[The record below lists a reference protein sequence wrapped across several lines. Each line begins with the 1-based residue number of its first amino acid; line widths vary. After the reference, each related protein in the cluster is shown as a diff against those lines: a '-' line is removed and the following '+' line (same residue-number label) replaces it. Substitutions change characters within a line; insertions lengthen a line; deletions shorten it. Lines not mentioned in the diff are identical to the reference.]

1 MIRKI
6 SFYFQ
11 TNNFTGELR
20 DNIEEVK
27 KDVRE
32 FLKEN
37 SDYCFIFRNEFWQ
50 AFDKNGIIIYE
61 THSLYREFKAE
72 EEVNKISYNGDI
84 EDVQNNEN

>member
-11 TNNFTGELR
+11 TSNFTGELR
-20 DNIEEVK
+20 ETIEEAK
-27 KDVRE
+27 KDARE
-32 FLKEN
+32 FLKGK

-61 THSLYREFKAE
+61 SHSLYREFNAE
-72 EEVNKISYNGDI
+72 AEVNKISYMGDI

>member
-11 TNNFTGELR
+11 ASNFTGELR
-20 DNIEEVK
+20 DNIEEAK
-27 KDVRE
+27 KDARE

-50 AFDKNGIIIYE
+50 AFDKYGNIIYE
-61 THSLYREFKAE
+61 NHSILREFNAE
-72 EEVNKISYNGDI
+72 EEI
-84 EDVQNNEN
+84 NNTTLFREEEENV